1 MTSTR
6 YVITAGAALI
16 SIAAATA
23 SAHADYVL
31 TDTIAIPTSPSN
43 VQPGGVFSSFD
54 ISYFDPLTQ
63 LDYVA
68 DRSNAAVDIFSAQ
81 TNSFVGRIGGT
92 CCLFSGQ
99 TATTSTSGPDGV
111 QVINLPGQHQVY
123 AGNGPSNLLGFNIG
137 PTPTTNTQFTNT
149 FTSGKFRV
157 DEMSFDPNTN
167 RLLVANNAD
176 SPAFASLID
185 AKTGAIIKGNIVIPG
200 AAPGD
205 GMEASDYSS
214 KTHTFFVALP
224 SIGGDKSGGVA
235 EIDPT
240 TGNVLRVISLAAL
253 GITSYSPTGLAIS
266 KTGQILLGNGNSTG
280 QTVILDP
287 TAASPLV
294 KVLNV
299 TGEDQVWFDPTT
311 GRWFLAARFN
321 PGGAVLGI
329 VDSNTDTLSQLVK
342 TTFNDHSVSVD
353 PISGEVFVPLGADP
367 TNTICPNGCIGVFAD
382 IAVTAVPEPST
393 WAMMILGFA
402 GVGFMAYRKAK
413 PAFRLA

>member
-1 MTSTR
+1 MA
-6 YVITAGAALI
+6 AGAALI
-16 SIAAATA
+16 SIAAATS

-31 TDTIAIPTSPSN
+31 TDTIAIPTSASN

-68 DRSNAAVDIFSAQ
+68 DRSNASVDIFSAK
-81 TNSFVGRIGGT
+81 TNTYVGRIGGT

-99 TATTSTSGPDGV
+99 TSSTSTSGPDGV

-123 AGNGPSNLLGFNIG
+123 VGNGPSTLLGFNIG
-137 PTPTTNTQFTNT
+137 SNPTNNPQFAAT

-167 RLLVANNAD
+167 RILAANNAD
-176 SPAFASLID
+176 SPAFATLID
-185 AKTGAIIKGNIVIPG
+185 AKTGAIIKSNIVIPG

-205 GMEASDYSS
+205 GMEASDYSA

-224 SIGGDKSGGVA
+224 SIGGDKSGGIA
-235 EIDPT
+235 EIDPA
-240 TGNVLRVISLAAL
+240 TGNVLRVISLSSL
-253 GITSYSPTGLAIS
+253 GIKSYSPTGLAIAS
-266 KTGQILLGNGNSTG
+266 NGQILLGNGNATG
-280 QTVILDP
+280 GTVIIDP

-294 KVLNV
+294 KVISQV
-299 TGEDQVWFDPTT
+299 SGADEVWFDPKT
-311 GRWFLAARFN
+311 GRWFIAARFN
-321 PGGAVLGI
+321 PGGSVLGI
-329 VDSNTDTLSQLVK
+329 VDSSSDSFLQNVA
-342 TTFNDHSVSVD
+342 TTPNDHSVAVD

-367 TNTICPNGCIGVFAD
+367 KNTICPNGCIGVYSDTVAA
-382 IAVTAVPEPST
+382 IPEPST

-402 GVGFMAYRKAK
+402 AVGLVAYRRRSTAM
-413 PAFRLA
+413 LAA

>member
-6 YVITAGAALI
+6 YLIAAGAALI
-16 SIAAATA
+16 SIAAATS
-23 SAHADYVL
+23 SAHAAYVL

-137 PTPTTNTQFTNT
+137 SNPANNPQFANT

-176 SPAFASLID
+176 SPAFATLID
-185 AKTGAIIKGNIVIPG
+185 AKTGAIIKGNITIPG

-214 KTHTFFVALP
+214 KTGKFYVALP
-224 SIGGDKSGGVA
+224 SIAGDKSGGVA
-235 EIDPT
+235 EIDPK

-280 QTVILDP
+280 GTVILDP

-311 GRWFLAARFN
+311 GRWFLAARNN
-321 PGGAVLGI
+321 PGGPVLGI
-329 VDSNTDTLSQLVK
+329 VDSNTDILSQLVK
-342 TTFNDHSVSVD
+342 TTFNDHSVAVD
-353 PISGEVFVPLGADP
+353 PISGEVFVPFGADP
-367 TNTICPNGCIGVFAD
+367 TNTICPNGCIGVFTDTVA
-382 IAVTAVPEPST
+382 TVPEPST

-402 GVGFMAYRKAK
+402 GVGFMAYRRKAK
-413 PAFRLA
+413 PAFRFT